1 MEGGT
6 GSSGKRRG
14 IGDETNLMSQ
24 PRLSL
29 LDVELVETIID
40 EAHGLLKRH
49 GIETPN
55 QAALGLAADHGLPVD
70 TDSCRIHIDANTI
83 DACLE
88 SAPNRVDLYSRSG
101 RLAMALAGRQ
111 SHFNPGSA
119 AIAVLDPGS
128 TRSRAPGIPDCVQL
142 ARVVDSLPN
151 LAGQSTSLVP
161 GDVPAGCEDWVRL
174 LIALLYCDKPVITGT
189 FGRGS
194 MAVMRD
200 LLLAVRGSDRALR
213 EQPLVI
219 FDCCPSPPLKWGDHI
234 AQDLIDAA
242 RWGIPVELVS
252 MPALGSVAPV
262 TLVGALIQHTAES
275 LSGVVLSQLAC
286 PGAPVVYGGSP
297 SLFDMRR
304 QTTPMGAIESMMLM
318 CGHAQIGRRLGLP
331 THAYLGL
338 SDSKTVDAQSGAEAS
353 CGAVL
358 GVLAGVNNMSGAGM
372 LELESCLSLEK
383 LVIDD
388 DICGMALRLAD
399 GICPAEGDLPSA
411 PLFEELLAEG
421 HLLRSEHTLD
431 HFRNHFYPSI
441 FGRAHRDDWL
451 REGAQEARDRAADRV
466 AELLR
471 LPPAL
476 PGSDAIRELLAIHRA
491 AAPDHS
497 LPGLP
502 GIDED

>member
-1 MEGGT
+1 LT
-6 GSSGKRRG
+6 
-14 IGDETNLMSQ
+14 LQ

-29 LDVELVETIID
+29 LDAELVETIIE

-49 GIETPN
+49 GVETPN
-55 QAALGLAADHGLPVD
+55 QAALGLAADHGLRVG
-70 TDSCRIHIDANTI
+70 TDSCRIHIDADTI
-83 DACLE
+83 GVCLA
-88 SAPNRVDLYSRSG
+88 SAPNRVDLFSRSG
-101 RLAMALAGRQ
+101 HLAMALVDGR

-119 AIAVLDPGS
+119 AIAILDPGA
-128 TRSRAPGIPDCVQL
+128 TRSRAPGIADCVQL
-142 ARVVDSLPN
+142 ARLVDGLPN

-161 GDVPAGCEDWVRL
+161 GEVPAGCEDWIRL
-174 LIALLYCDKPVITGT
+174 LIALLYSDKPVITGT

-194 MAVMRD
+194 MAIMRD

-213 EQPLVI
+213 EQPLAI

-304 QTTPMGAIESMMLM
+304 QTTPMGAIESMMMM

-383 LVIDD
+383 LAIDD

-399 GICPAEGDLPSA
+399 GIAPAEGDLPSA
-411 PLFEELLAEG
+411 PIFEELLSEG
-421 HLLRSEHTLD
+421 HLLRSQHTLD
-431 HFRNHFYPSI
+431 HYRDHFYPSV
-441 FGRAHRDDWL
+441 FDRAHRDDWL
-451 REGAQEARDRAADRV
+451 REGARETHDRAAGRV
-466 AELLR
+466 AELLAGPR
-471 LPPAL
+471 NLPEPDVA
-476 PGSDAIRELLAIHRA
+476 RELLAVHRT
-491 AAPDHS
+491 AAPGHS
-497 LPGLP
+497 LPALP